1 MQLNDRQKEIIK
13 ELVSN
18 DEPVTSD
25 YLSKMVGVTPR
36 TIRNDIRALNLELKK
51 IGIKIEAVRG
61 VGYFISPKLDH
72 KDKELIEEL
81 FQLNEQQ
88 GSHVPISPEERVIY
102 ILKSIIMA
110 DDYITIEQLANQLF
124 VSKST
129 VDNDLKKVEELL
141 NKYEVTLVKKP
152 NFGIKVIGDEM
163 KIRFCLSNC
172 LSNMKNEQFQQ
183 EIGFDNPTILNGID
197 IDLVKSITRK
207 QIEYLPFKLAELSFN
222 NLIIHI
228 AIAIQRIKKGKY
240 IEFDSFELSRI
251 KEQQEYNIAQNI
263 VQSLEEAFSIKIPK
277 QEIAYIA
284 IHLLGAKQ
292 FQDRKLLQDDFIKLI
307 GEPNFQLVKDILSE
321 INRVYRIN
329 LNHDNE
335 LIYGLGLHLRSAMNR
350 MKYKMNL
357 RNPMLNEI
365 KNNFPFSFELAIVAS
380 EVIQR
385 KYTITINEDEIGYI
399 AIHLAAAIE
408 RIKNVKRRKVKR
420 VAVVCASGMG
430 TAKLLAASIESK
442 FPGLEIVGT
451 YPSFSI
457 KEIENDDVDLIL
469 STVPI
474 KEERTTPILH
484 IHPLLTDK
492 DVEKVNEYISRK
504 YLYLNDEK
512 SFKKLQNLF
521 SEELFFPEIDKKDPI
536 DIIKSMTYILNIKG
550 YVDDSFLDSV
560 LEREEISPTSIGN
573 LVAIPH
579 PVKPNA
585 LSSCVAIGIMKKPV
599 KWGEHHVQ
607 LVLLLALNE
616 KDKDKYSDLFHQLW
630 LLVQDKKLVADLCKS
645 SDFAQFIKRLE
656 KSKITQK

>member
-1 MQLNDRQKEIIK
+1 MMQLNNRLKEIIK

-51 IGIKIEAVRG
+51 IGVKIEAIRG

-88 GSHVPISPEERVIY
+88 GSHVPISPEERAIY

-129 VDNDLKKVEELL
+129 VDNDLKQVEELL

-172 LSNMKNEQFQQ
+172 LSNMKNEQSQQ

-197 IDLVKSITRK
+197 IDLIKSITRK

-228 AIAIQRIKKGKY
+228 TIAIQRIKKGKY

-263 VQSLEEAFSIKIPK
+263 VQLLEEAFSIKIPK

-307 GEPNFQLVKDILSE
+307 GETNFQLVKDILSE

-350 MKYKMNL
+350 MRYKMNL

-385 KYTITINEDEIGYI
+385 KYAITINEDEIGYI
-399 AIHLAAAIE
+399 AIHLAASIE

-484 IHPLLTDK
+484 IHSLLTDK

-504 YLYLNDEK
+504 HLNDEK

-585 LSSCVAIGIMKKPV
+585 LSSCIAIGIMKKPV
-599 KWGEHHVQ
+599 KWGKHHVQ

-616 KDKDKYSDLFHQLW
+616 KDKDKYSDLFNQLW

>member
-1 MQLNDRQKEIIK
+1 MQLNNRLKEIIK

-18 DEPVTSD
+18 DGPVTSD

-36 TIRNDIRALNLELKK
+36 TIRNDIRALNLEFKK
-51 IGIKIEAVRG
+51 IGMKIEAVRG

-88 GSHVPISPEERVIY
+88 GSHVPVSPEERVIY

-129 VDNDLKKVEELL
+129 VDNDLKQVEELL

-172 LSNMKNEQFQQ
+172 LSNMKNVQSQQ
-183 EIGFDNPTILNGID
+183 EIEFDNPTILNGID
-197 IDLVKSITRK
+197 IDFIKSTTRK

-251 KEQQEYNIAQNI
+251 KEQQEYSIAQNI

-292 FQDRKLLQDDFIKLI
+292 FHDRKLLQDDFIKLI
-307 GEPNFQLVKDILSE
+307 GETNFQLVKDILSE
-321 INRVYRIN
+321 INRVYQIN
-329 LNHDNE
+329 LNYDNE

-350 MKYKMNL
+350 MRYKMNL

-380 EVIQR
+380 KVIQR
-385 KYTITINEDEIGYI
+385 KYAITINEDEIGYI

-484 IHPLLTDK
+484 IHSLLTDK

-504 YLYLNDEK
+504 YLNDEK

-585 LSSCVAIGIMKKPV
+585 LNSCVAIGIMKKPV

-616 KDKDKYSDLFHQLW
+616 KDKDKYSDLFNQLW

>member
-1 MQLNDRQKEIIK
+1 MQLNNRLKEIIK

-129 VDNDLKKVEELL
+129 VDNDLKQVEELL

-172 LSNMKNEQFQQ
+172 LSNMKNEQSQQ
-183 EIGFDNPTILNGID
+183 EISFDNLTILNGID
-197 IDLVKSITRK
+197 IDLIKSITRK

-307 GEPNFQLVKDILSE
+307 EETNFQLVKDILSE

-350 MKYKMNL
+350 MRYKMNL

-365 KNNFPFSFELAIVAS
+365 KGNFPFSFELAVVAS

-385 KYTITINEDEIGYI
+385 KYAITINEDEIGYI

-442 FPGLEIVGT
+442 FPGLKIVGT
-451 YPSFSI
+451 YPSYSI

-474 KEERTTPILH
+474 KEERAIPILH
-484 IHPLLTDK
+484 IHPLLRDK

-504 YLYLNDEK
+504 YLDEK

-536 DIIKSMTYILNIKG
+536 GIIKSMTYVLNIKG

-560 LEREEISPTSIGN
+560 LEREKISPTSIGN

-585 LSSCVAIGIMKKPV
+585 LSSCIAIGIMKKPV
-599 KWGEHHVQ
+599 KWGKHHVQ

-616 KDKDKYSDLFHQLW
+616 KDKDKYSDLFNQLW
-630 LLVQDKKLVADLCKS
+630 LLVQDKKLVAELCKS
-645 SDFAQFIKRLE
+645 SYFAQFIKRLE

>member
-1 MQLNDRQKEIIK
+1 MQLNNRLKEIIK

-18 DEPVTSD
+18 DGPVTSD

-36 TIRNDIRALNLELKK
+36 TIRNDIRALNLEFKK
-51 IGIKIEAVRG
+51 IGMKIEAVRG

-88 GSHVPISPEERVIY
+88 GSHVPVSPEERVIY

-129 VDNDLKKVEELL
+129 VDNDLKQVEELL

-172 LSNMKNEQFQQ
+172 LSNMKNAQSQQ

-197 IDLVKSITRK
+197 IDFIKSITRK

-251 KEQQEYNIAQNI
+251 KEQQEYSIAQNI

-292 FQDRKLLQDDFIKLI
+292 FHDRKLLQDDFIKLI
-307 GEPNFQLVKDILSE
+307 GETNFQLVKDILSE
-321 INRVYRIN
+321 INRVYQIN
-329 LNHDNE
+329 LNYDNE

-350 MKYKMNL
+350 MRYKMNL

-380 EVIQR
+380 KVIQR
-385 KYTITINEDEIGYI
+385 KYAITINEDEIGYI

-457 KEIENDDVDLIL
+457 KEIENDAVDLIL

-484 IHPLLTDK
+484 IHSLLTDK

-504 YLYLNDEK
+504 YLNDEK

-536 DIIKSMTYILNIKG
+536 DIIKSMAYILNIKG

-585 LSSCVAIGIMKKPV
+585 LNSCVAIGIMKKPV

-607 LVLLLALNE
+607 LVLLLALND
-616 KDKDKYSDLFHQLW
+616 KDKDKYSDLFNQLW